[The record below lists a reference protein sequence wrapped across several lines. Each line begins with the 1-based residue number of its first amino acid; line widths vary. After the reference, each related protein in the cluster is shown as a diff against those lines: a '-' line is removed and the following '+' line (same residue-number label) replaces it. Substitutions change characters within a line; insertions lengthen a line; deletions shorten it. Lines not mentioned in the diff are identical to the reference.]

1 MNEIKFKYQT
11 NFLEKTLLSTGETIR
26 EPYGTLVIDSIETQ
40 ADAAVKGG
48 SESLIKAYVDKNWKI
63 IIKTNLISWGTP
75 IYIIVQSQ
83 NTE

>member
-1 MNEIKFKYQT
+1 VNEIKFKYQT

-48 SESLIKAYVDKNWKI
+48 SESLIKAYVDKN
-63 IIKTNLISWGTP
+63 
-75 IYIIVQSQ
+75 
-83 NTE
+83 